1 MNERLREGLKIVPR
15 IGIGGVLFAGA
26 VMLPTDSE
34 AKTFSNSQPHKLLA
48 GVTLTPQV
56 EAPLIISPE
65 TPKSNC
71 TILFVDGLGGKGHKS
86 RDFFAPI
93 ASVAELYGVTYDS
106 VLPKNPDDPEKD
118 EWTKTFIKQIEN
130 EANNNRDVILLGYS
144 MGAREDLELIDALID
159 PNKPTYNPEL
169 LNHIKGIILAG
180 TRDNEMKNST
190 NHPELKN
197 YALHYETSSNGKSQ
211 VSISPENLDRIKAKF
226 GDKTV
231 IFGEPGDT
239 TTPESQGMH
248 LSQQIG
254 ARYISINIMNSNGQ
268 PDNHFSTVKP
278 WEIISQ
284 TIETMIKSSCQLE
297 K

>member
-1 MNERLREGLKIVPR
+1 MNERLRDGLRIAPK

-26 VMLPTDSE
+26 LMFPMDSD
-34 AKTFSNSQPHKLLA
+34 AKSFSVSKTHELQT

-56 EAPLIISPE
+56 EAPPINSPE
-65 TPKSNC
+65 ILRSNC
-71 TILFVDGLGGKGHKS
+71 TILFADGLGGKGHKS

-93 ASVAELYGVTYDS
+93 ARVADQYGVTYDS

-130 EANNNRDVILLGYS
+130 EANNNKDVILLGYS
-144 MGAREDLELIDALID
+144 MGAREVLELEDALLD
-159 PNKPTYNPEL
+159 LSKPTYNLEL
-169 LNHIKGIILAG
+169 LSHIKGIALAG
-180 TRDNEMKNST
+180 SRDNEMKNAT

-197 YALHYETSSNGKSQ
+197 YAPHYETKSNGKSQ
-211 VSISPENLDRIKAKF
+211 VSISPENMDKIKARF

-254 ARYISINIMNSNGQ
+254 ARYVSVNVTNSNGQ

-284 TIETMIKSSCQLE
+284 TVETMIKSSCQSE